1 LIPVGVLGLLAGIL
15 LVSNSRP
22 APPPAAP
29 AKKAR
34 SPVVAH
40 VVPALARFS
49 PKKAPLPAIVA
60 PAAPVLPP
68 PAVVPPPPAVAPPVV
83 FPPPAVTPPVVPIA
97 APCGRGLAYQNNSC
111 YMDSTLVALF
121 AQPHPV
127 INRVILNKDLDALA
141 ASDVNLFTICN
152 DENDRK
158 ADIELRKPVQYALRA
173 LADYIRGT
181 SNDATSNTCVNLRA
195 VLSKCTKS
203 PQLFS
208 GYGTQDAGEF
218 LTYLFN
224 LFQVDVA
231 DKIVLTFARKPKS
244 DTWFATS
251 SFQYTNESPIIDIPV
266 NSIEE
271 NALLSS
277 YVNKTAEEYIAD
289 WKVSTPTKNYVG
301 LWKKTVQ
308 TYMSPYL
315 VLRVYRLGGRKVNET
330 PLIPDISIEME
341 DGTRLFLS
349 AIVIYTGHAHYVS
362 VIRCG
367 DKWFFYNDMRGGGL
381 ELIGT
386 YENMLNM
393 KTNNPK
399 TLGVL
404 YFYG

>member
-1 LIPVGVLGLLAGIL
+1 MSNGRSKPNKNVLRNVLIPIGVLGLLAGIL
-15 LVSNSRP
+15 LVSNSAQKATAP
-22 APPPAAP
+22 LPVVVAPPPP
-29 AKKAR
+29 
-34 SPVVAH
+34 
-40 VVPALARFS
+40 PALARFS
-49 PKKAPLPAIVA
+49 PKKAPLPAA
-60 PAAPVLPP
+60 PAPS
-68 PAVVPPPPAVAPPVV
+68 
-83 FPPPAVTPPVVPIA
+83 
-97 APCGRGLAYQNNSC
+97 CGRGLQYQNNSC

-121 AQPHPV
+121 AQPHPLV
-127 INRVILNKDLDALA
+127 DQAILNKDLDALA
-141 ASDVNLFTICN
+141 ASNAKLFTICG
-152 DENDRK
+152 DAKDRK

-231 DKIVLTFARKPKS
+231 DKIVLTFARKPNS

-251 SFQYTNESPIIDIPV
+251 SFQYTNESPIIDIDV
-266 NSIEE
+266 NAIEK

-277 YVNKTAEEYIAD
+277 YVNKTTEEYIAD
-289 WKVSTPTKNYVG
+289 WKVKITRTRYQVG
-301 LWKKTVQ
+301 MWKKTVQ
-308 TYMSPYL
+308 RYMSPYL

-341 DGTRLFLS
+341 DRTRLFLS
-349 AIVIYTGHAHYVS
+349 AIVIYTGHAHYVC